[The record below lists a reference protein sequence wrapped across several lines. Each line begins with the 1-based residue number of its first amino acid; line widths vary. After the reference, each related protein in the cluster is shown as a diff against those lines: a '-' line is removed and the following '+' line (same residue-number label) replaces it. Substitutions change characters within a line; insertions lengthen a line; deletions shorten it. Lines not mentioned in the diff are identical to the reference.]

1 MSFEIVLGAIA
12 LVIAAIAG
20 AFGLGQSK
28 GTHKAEAAADKQRTE
43 ENAAAATASAERRV
57 EATKGAADVQQT
69 VNDLPDDD
77 VSRELRESW
86 RKPTSGN

>member
-1 MSFEIVLGAIA
+1 MSFEMIIGAIG
-12 LVIAAIAG
+12 LVLAAIAG
-20 AFGLGQSK
+20 AFGLGHSR
-28 GTHKAEAAADKQRTE
+28 GSNKAEAAADKQRTE
-43 ENAAAATASAERRV
+43 ENAAAATATAERRV
-57 EATKGAADVQQT
+57 KATKGAANVQQT